1 MTRNRVQWLAI
12 ALPAV
17 VVGVYE
23 FARHHWFTNLMGE
36 VWGDLASA
44 LLVALVVFGFVHYF
58 TTQSSRTERQLGR
71 ARAEAAVLAERQ
83 RIAREIHDGAAQ
95 ALFLVRV
102 RLDELERDL
111 TRGELEEARTRLAG
125 LRTQVRTADQ
135 QVRAAIAD
143 LKSESGAEDPAEA
156 LGRDASRVASSLGL
170 DLSLAVDD
178 LPPLDARGRQH
189 LAAIVSEAM
198 SNAARHGG
206 ATQVKVTAERNRVA
220 VTDNGRGFRL
230 PGPPGGWGLTIM
242 AERAA
247 LIGGRLDVRSAEGQ
261 GATLTVSWGTGREE
275 EHP

>member
-12 ALPAV
+12 VLPAV

-23 FARHHWFTNLMGE
+23 FARHHWFTTLMGN

-44 LLVALVVFGFVHYF
+44 LLVALVVFGFVNYF

-83 RIAREIHDGAAQ
+83 RIAREMHDGVAQ

-111 TRGELEEARTRLAG
+111 MRGETEEARARLAG
-125 LRTQVRTADQ
+125 LRTQVRAADEQ
-135 QVRAAIAD
+135 LRAAIAD

-170 DLSLAVDD
+170 DLSLALDD
-178 LPPLDARGRQH
+178 LPPLDARGHQH

-206 ATQVKVTAERNRVA
+206 ATRVKVTAGRDRLVVA
-220 VTDNGRGFRL
+220 DNGRGFHL
-230 PGPPGGWGLTIM
+230 PAPGKGWGLRIM

-247 LIGGRLDVRSAEGQ
+247 LIGGRLDVQSAQ
-261 GATLTVSWGTGREE
+261 GVGTTLTVSWSNGREE